1 MGIVLKVTPEE
12 LTRMAQ
18 DIDTEIG
25 NMKKQFEGIESDVT
39 HTLAYWEGD
48 ASDSHK
54 KQYDAIKGD
63 IEESIKRL
71 REQPKDLL
79 EMAGIY
85 TKTESEVEA
94 VAQTLSADV
103 IV

>member
-1 MGIVLKVTPEE
+1 MAIVLKVTPEV
-12 LTRMAQ
+12 LTRMAG
-18 DIDTEIG
+18 DIE
-25 NMKKQFEGIESDVT
+25 KKIDNIKNQFTQIDSDIT
-39 HTLAYWEGD
+39 RTRAYWEGD
-48 ASDSHK
+48 ASEVHQ
-54 KQYDAIKGD
+54 KQYDAIKND
-63 IEESIKRL
+63 IDTSLKRL

-85 TKTESEVEA
+85 TKTESELEA